1 MAALTRLVPPAGR
14 ALHNAGTELEAEAGL
29 WRTHREGNRTLVAA
43 ALDASIAPEL
53 QSLLAKLYGPPAR
66 ICDTLASIPGVQR
79 AVIFGSWAARWL
91 GTPGPAPHDID
102 LLMVGEVD
110 HDAVWTAAADLTR
123 ELGME
128 VNPTIRTPDEW
139 DEDPTG
145 FARQVK
151 QGPQVDV
158 TPDPS
163 AARSA

>member
-1 MAALTRLVPPAGR
+1 
-14 ALHNAGTELEAEAGL
+14 
-29 WRTHREGNRTLVAA
+29 
-43 ALDASIAPEL
+43 
-53 QSLLAKLYGPPAR
+53 
-66 ICDTLASIPGVQR
+66 
-79 AVIFGSWAARWL
+79 
-91 GTPGPAPHDID
+91 
-102 LLMVGEVD
+102 MVGEVD
-110 HDAVWTAAADLTR
+110 HDAVWTAVADLTR

>member
-1 MAALTRLVPPAGR
+1 VAALTPLVPPAGR

-29 WRTHREGNRTLVAA
+29 WRTRREGNRTLVAA

-102 LLMVGEVD
+102 LLMVGGRSRRGLD
-110 HDAVWTAAADLTR
+110 R
-123 ELGME
+123 S
-128 VNPTIRTPDEW
+128 R
-139 DEDPTG
+139 
-145 FARQVK
+145 R
-151 QGPQVDV
+151 
-158 TPDPS
+158 PDPR
-163 AARSA
+163 AGHEGQPDDPHPRRVG